1 MKWFS
6 LDHLLIYR
14 QTCTSIVFNNNK
26 SYATIVCKLSRSS
39 TKGKCN
45 SCKDAKCGHLTPW
58 NKDFGSSLLP
68 DKAANERG
76 DDLEE
81 DSEVQDD
88 EEIKVLNRA
97 TLKFPLT
104 ETTQALF
111 REYDSNFYDEKEVF
125 ADLPI
130 LGQKC
135 SSHGNEWSDE
145 NPVEMDWCFSV
156 QVKIAHT
163 SFAKQR
169 ERKVYFRKVVKCDC
183 KLLYEGDENFL
194 VRVGGS
200 KQTKYHVRAVSL
212 VSYGL
217 LIDFTFDFMENGQT
231 INGFYNSYKAKCEK
245 KFGMKSDDIISLKS

>member
-1 MKWFS
+1 MLLKNS
-6 LDHLLIYR
+6 SKIHLAA
-14 QTCTSIVFNNNK
+14 CFDGK

-45 SCKDAKCGHLTPW
+45 SCKGVKCGHLTRW
-58 NKDFGSSLLP
+58 NKELGSSLLP

-81 DSEVQDD
+81 DSEELDD

-111 REYDSNFYDEKEVF
+111 REYDSNFYDEKEAF

-145 NPVEMDWCFSV
+145 NPVEMDWCFSD

-169 ERKVYFRKVVKCDC
+169 ERKVYFRKAVKCDC
-183 KLLYEGDENFL
+183 KLLYEGVSRQLSDISYQIEQLSDQTTVSGDNCQWGQL
-194 VRVGGS
+194 SVG
-200 KQTKYHVRAVSL
+200 TTVSGDNCQWRQL
-212 VSYGL
+212 SVETTVSGDNCQWPNCQWKL
-217 LIDFTFDFMENGQT
+217 
-231 INGFYNSYKAKCEK
+231 
-245 KFGMKSDDIISLKS
+245 